1 MIMKENHEKK
11 GKEGE
16 IKDNENHGGAKEM
29 REKQNVSWRH
39 CRLTMMT
46 MFESWG
52 EEKAGCM

>member
-1 MIMKENHEKK
+1 MKENHEKK